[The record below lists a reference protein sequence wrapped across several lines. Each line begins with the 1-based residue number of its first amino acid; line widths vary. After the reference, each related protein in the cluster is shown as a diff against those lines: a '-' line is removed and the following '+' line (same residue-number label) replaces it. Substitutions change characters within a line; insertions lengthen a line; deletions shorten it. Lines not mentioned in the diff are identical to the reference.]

1 MLQNYLY
8 FITLAETLNI
18 SHAAQKL
25 YISHQ
30 CLSRYLKTLEHE
42 CGLTLFERKPTFALT
57 YAGQTLLDAF
67 REIER
72 IEKNTQQS
80 LDDLK
85 AGNSGV
91 IQFGITEGRLRIF
104 FPELLKRYQNLFPGV
119 TLKAVS
125 APTSEM
131 LDMLLEN
138 KLDLVLGSLT
148 QRSSSSLTFHHV
160 MDEDLYLVVSDHF
173 LRSKFPDSYPP
184 CKESFAA
191 NGVDLRLFEG
201 LPFTAAHRGFNS
213 RTIIDAFLQENNIA
227 LNIVYEANQ
236 PDLLHLLASNDYACS
251 FCLSMYLPNI
261 RKLNQMCPPD
271 NHLNVFPIKDL
282 TAKNPIFLISQKKR
296 YLPQYTKAL
305 IKLICQMCRDEY
317 SLSALNAQ

>member
-1 MLQNYLY
+1 MLQNYQY

-57 YAGQTLLDAF
+57 YAGQTLLEAF

-72 IEKNTQQS
+72 IEKNAAQS
-80 LDDLK
+80 LEELRT
-85 AGNSGV
+85 GNSGE
-91 IQFGITEGRLRIF
+91 IHFGITEGRLRIF
-104 FPELLKRYQNLFPGV
+104 FPDLLKRYQEQFPNV

-138 KLDLVLGSLT
+138 KLDLVLGGLT
-148 QRSSSSLTFHHV
+148 RRTSPALEFKRV
-160 MDEDLYLVVSDHF
+160 MDEDLYLVVSDNLLRTHF
-173 LRSKFPDSYPP
+173 PADYPA
-184 CKESFAA
+184 CKGAFA
-191 NGVDLRLFEG
+191 NGADLRLFEG
-201 LPFTAAHRGFNS
+201 MPFTAAHTGFNS
-213 RTIIDAFLQENNIA
+213 RTILDEFLQANGIS

-236 PDLLHLLASNDYACS
+236 PDLLHILTSNDYACS

-271 NHLNVFPIKDL
+271 NQLNVFPIKDL
-282 TAKNPIFLISQKKR
+282 TAKNSIFLISQKGK
-296 YLPQYTKAL
+296 YFPQYTKAL
-305 IKLICQMCRDEY
+305 IRLVRQMCRDEY
-317 SLSALNAQ
+317 TLSRPGDQ

>member
-1 MLQNYLY
+1 MLQNYQY

-57 YAGQTLLDAF
+57 YAGQTLLEAF

-72 IEKNTQQS
+72 IEKNAAQS
-80 LDDLK
+80 LEELRT
-85 AGNSGV
+85 GNSGETH
-91 IQFGITEGRLRIF
+91 FGITEGRLRIF
-104 FPELLKRYQNLFPGV
+104 FPDLLKRYQEQFPNV

-138 KLDLVLGSLT
+138 KLDLVLGGLT
-148 QRSSSSLTFHHV
+148 RRTSPALEFKRV
-160 MDEDLYLVVSDHF
+160 MDEDLYLVVSDNLLRTHF
-173 LRSKFPDSYPP
+173 PADYPA
-184 CKESFAA
+184 CKEAFA
-191 NGVDLRLFEG
+191 NGADLCLFEG
-201 LPFTAAHRGFNS
+201 MPFTAAHTGFNS
-213 RTIIDAFLQENNIA
+213 RTILDEFLQANGIL

-236 PDLLHLLASNDYACS
+236 PDLLHILTSNDYACS

-271 NHLNVFPIKDL
+271 NQLNVFPIKDL
-282 TAKNPIFLISQKKR
+282 TAKNSIFLISQKGK
-296 YLPQYTKAL
+296 YFPQYTKAL
-305 IKLICQMCRDEY
+305 IRLVRQMCRDEY
-317 SLSALNAQ
+317 TLSCPGDQ

>member
-1 MLQNYLY
+1 MLQNYQY

-57 YAGQTLLDAF
+57 YAGQTLLEAF

-72 IEKNTQQS
+72 IEKNAEQS
-80 LDDLK
+80 LEELRT
-85 AGNSGV
+85 GSSGE
-91 IQFGITEGRLRIF
+91 IHFGITEGRLRIF
-104 FPELLKRYQNLFPGV
+104 FPDLLKRYQEQFPNV

-138 KLDLVLGSLT
+138 KLDLVLGGLT
-148 QRSSSSLTFHHV
+148 RRTSPALEFKRV
-160 MDEDLYLVVSDHF
+160 MDEDLYLVVSDNLLRTHF
-173 LRSKFPDSYPP
+173 PADYPA
-184 CKESFAA
+184 CKEAFAKGA
-191 NGVDLRLFEG
+191 DLRLFEG
-201 LPFTAAHRGFNS
+201 MPFTAAHTGFNS
-213 RTIIDAFLQENNIA
+213 RTILDEFLQANGIS

-236 PDLLHLLASNDYACS
+236 PDLLHILTSNDYACS

-271 NHLNVFPIKDL
+271 NQLNVFPIKDL
-282 TAKNPIFLISQKKR
+282 TAKNSIFLISQKGK
-296 YLPQYTKAL
+296 YFPQYTKAL
-305 IKLICQMCRDEY
+305 IKLVRQMCRDEY
-317 SLSALNAQ
+317 TLPCPGDQ

>member
-1 MLQNYLY
+1 MLQNYQY

-57 YAGQTLLDAF
+57 YAGQTLLEAF

-72 IEKNTQQS
+72 IEKNAAQS
-80 LDDLK
+80 LEELRT
-85 AGNSGV
+85 GNSGE
-91 IQFGITEGRLRIF
+91 IHFGITEGRLRIF
-104 FPELLKRYQNLFPGV
+104 FPDLLKRYQEQFPNV

-138 KLDLVLGSLT
+138 KLDLVLGGLT
-148 QRSSSSLTFHHV
+148 RRTSPALEFKRV
-160 MDEDLYLVVSDHF
+160 MDEDLYLVVSDNL
-173 LRSKFPDSYPP
+173 LRTYFPADYPA
-184 CKESFAA
+184 CKEAFA
-191 NGVDLRLFEG
+191 NGADLRLFEG
-201 LPFTAAHRGFNS
+201 MPFTAAHTGFNS
-213 RTIIDAFLQENNIA
+213 RTILDEFLQANGIL

-236 PDLLHLLASNDYACS
+236 PDLLHILTSNDYACS

-271 NHLNVFPIKDL
+271 NQLNVFPIKDL
-282 TAKNPIFLISQKKR
+282 TAKNSIFLISQKGK
-296 YLPQYTKAL
+296 YFPQYTKAL
-305 IKLICQMCRDEY
+305 IRLVRQMCRDEY
-317 SLSALNAQ
+317 TLSCPGDQ

>member
-1 MLQNYLY
+1 MLQNYQY

-57 YAGQTLLDAF
+57 YAGQTLLEAF

-72 IEKNTQQS
+72 IEKNTEQS
-80 LDDLK
+80 LEELRT
-85 AGNSGV
+85 GNSGE
-91 IQFGITEGRLRIF
+91 IHFGITEGRLRIF
-104 FPELLKRYQNLFPGV
+104 FPDLLKRYQEQFPDV

-138 KLDLVLGSLT
+138 KLDLVLGGSTRRTAPALEFK
-148 QRSSSSLTFHHV
+148 RV
-160 MDEDLYLVVSDHF
+160 MDEDLYLVVSDNLLRTHF
-173 LRSKFPDSYPP
+173 PEDYPA
-184 CKESFAA
+184 CKKTFAQGA
-191 NGVDLRLFEG
+191 DLRLFEG
-201 LPFTAAHRGFNS
+201 LPFTAAHTGFNS
-213 RTIIDAFLQENNIA
+213 RTILDDFLQANGIS

-236 PDLLHLLASNDYACS
+236 PDLLHILTSNDYACS

-261 RKLNQMCPPD
+261 KKLNQMCPPD
-271 NHLNVFPIKDL
+271 NQLNVFPIKDL
-282 TAKNPIFLISQKKR
+282 TAKNSIFLISQKGK
-296 YLPQYTKAL
+296 YFPQYTKSL
-305 IKLICQMCRDEY
+305 IKLVRQMCKDEY
-317 SLSALNAQ
+317 TLPRLTDQ

>member
-1 MLQNYLY
+1 MLQNYQY

-57 YAGQTLLDAF
+57 YAGQTLLEAF

-72 IEKNTQQS
+72 IEKNAAQS
-80 LDDLK
+80 LEVLRT
-85 AGNSGV
+85 GNSGE
-91 IQFGITEGRLRIF
+91 IHFGITEGRLRIF
-104 FPELLKRYQNLFPGV
+104 FPDLLKRYQEQFPNV

-138 KLDLVLGSLT
+138 KLDLVLGGLT
-148 QRSSSSLTFHHV
+148 RRTSPALEFKRV
-160 MDEDLYLVVSDHF
+160 MDEDLYLVVSDNLLRTHF
-173 LRSKFPDSYPP
+173 PADYPA
-184 CKESFAA
+184 CKEAFA
-191 NGVDLRLFEG
+191 NGADLRLFEG
-201 LPFTAAHRGFNS
+201 MPFTAAHTGFNS
-213 RTIIDAFLQENNIA
+213 RTILDEFLQANGIL

-236 PDLLHLLASNDYACS
+236 PDLLHILTSNDYACS

-271 NHLNVFPIKDL
+271 NQLNVFPIKDL
-282 TAKNPIFLISQKKR
+282 TAKNSIFLISQKGK
-296 YLPQYTKAL
+296 YFPQYTKAL
-305 IKLICQMCRDEY
+305 IRLVRQMCRDEY
-317 SLSALNAQ
+317 TLSCPGDQ

>member
-1 MLQNYLY
+1 MLQNYQY

-42 CGLTLFERKPTFALT
+42 CGLTLFERKTTFALT
-57 YAGQTLLDAF
+57 YAGQTLLEAF

-72 IEKNTQQS
+72 IEKNAAQS
-80 LDDLK
+80 LEELRT
-85 AGNSGV
+85 GNSGE
-91 IQFGITEGRLRIF
+91 IHFGITEGRLRIF
-104 FPELLKRYQNLFPGV
+104 FPDLLKRYQEQFPNV

-138 KLDLVLGSLT
+138 KLDLVLGGLT
-148 QRSSSSLTFHHV
+148 RRTSPALEFKRV
-160 MDEDLYLVVSDHF
+160 MDEDLYLVVSDNLLRTHF
-173 LRSKFPDSYPP
+173 PADYPA
-184 CKESFAA
+184 CKGAFA
-191 NGVDLRLFEG
+191 NGADLRLFEG
-201 LPFTAAHRGFNS
+201 MPFTAAHTGFNS
-213 RTIIDAFLQENNIA
+213 RTILDEFLQANGIS

-236 PDLLHLLASNDYACS
+236 PDLLHILTSNDYACS

-271 NHLNVFPIKDL
+271 NQLNVFPIKDL
-282 TAKNPIFLISQKKR
+282 TAKNSIFLISQKGK
-296 YLPQYTKAL
+296 YFPQYTKAL
-305 IKLICQMCRDEY
+305 IRLVRQMCRDEY
-317 SLSALNAQ
+317 TLSCPGDQ

>member
-1 MLQNYLY
+1 MLQNYQY

-57 YAGQTLLDAF
+57 YAGQTLLEAF

-72 IEKNTQQS
+72 IEKNAAQS
-80 LDDLK
+80 LEELRT
-85 AGNSGV
+85 GNSGE
-91 IQFGITEGRLRIF
+91 IHFGITEGRLRIF
-104 FPELLKRYQNLFPGV
+104 FPDLLKRYQEQFPNV

-138 KLDLVLGSLT
+138 KLDLVLGGLT
-148 QRSSSSLTFHHV
+148 RRTSPALEFKRV
-160 MDEDLYLVVSDHF
+160 MDEDLYLVVSDNLLRTHF
-173 LRSKFPDSYPP
+173 PADYPA
-184 CKESFAA
+184 CKGAFA
-191 NGVDLRLFEG
+191 NGADLRLFEG
-201 LPFTAAHRGFNS
+201 MPFTAAHTGFNS
-213 RTIIDAFLQENNIA
+213 RTILDEFLQANGIS

-236 PDLLHLLASNDYACS
+236 PDLLHILTSNDYACS

-261 RKLNQMCPPD
+261 RKLNQMCPPG
-271 NHLNVFPIKDL
+271 NQLNVFPIKDL
-282 TAKNPIFLISQKKR
+282 TAKNSIFLISQKGK
-296 YLPQYTKAL
+296 YFPQYTKAL
-305 IKLICQMCRDEY
+305 IRLVRQMCRDEY
-317 SLSALNAQ
+317 TLSCPGDQ